1 MKRFSKTLVFL
12 PLASLAI
19 MIAAGCSKSEDSG
32 PPPPEPQKPVEQ
44 PGAAN
49 RGGLGEPSLAPGK
62 K

>member
-1 MKRFSKTLVFL
+1 MKKLSNFLVL
-12 PLASLAI
+12 MPLASLAV
-19 MIAAGCSKSEDSG
+19 MIAAGCSKSDDSG
-32 PPPPEPQKPVEQ
+32 ANPPEPQKPVEQ